1 MSLNERIIALTE
13 EVNHLLSKESPIG
26 SQEFIEL
33 AASLIN
39 FSDLA
44 SNLERIKLEER
55 KEVEYEWI
63 WKDKVI

>member
-1 MSLNERIIALTE
+1 MTLKNRITALTE
-13 EVNHLLSKESPIG
+13 EVNDLLSKGTPIG

-44 SNLERIKLEER
+44 SNLERIE
-55 KEVEYEWI
+55 
-63 WKDKVI
+63 